1 MQADPNGNN
10 KVGGQEG
17 VTFFKRSGVKLDALK
32 SIWKLAA
39 RTSPEFLTR
48 DEFYIAL
55 RFIAYA

>member
-1 MQADPNGNN
+1 M
-10 KVGGQEG
+10 
-17 VTFFKRSGVKLDALK
+17 TFFKRSGVKLDALK

-55 RFIAYA
+55 ILIAYA